1 MSDEVPQPTPTQ
13 AQADAL
19 KEQAHGVTDGS
30 EPATAPPVN
39 ADVPAVTRNGAVTAS
54 AAVGD
59 TLNCTMG
66 NWEGEPTSYAYQWK
80 NDGATDLGTGASYV
94 VAATDSGHSVSC
106 IVTATNALGST
117 AAPPS
122 NAVSIT

>member
-1 MSDEVPQPTPTQ
+1 MSDETPQPEPTQ
-13 AQADAL
+13 AEADDL
-19 KEQAHGVTDGS
+19 KEQVHGVTDES

-39 ADVPAVTRNGAVTAS
+39 VDVPHVSGTGS
-54 AAVGD
+54 VGS

-66 NWEGEPTSYAYQWK
+66 NWSGTPTSYAYAWK
-80 NDGATDLGTGASYV
+80 SDGMTDLGAGSSYV
-94 VAATDSGHSVSC
+94 VAATDAGHSITCV
-106 IVTATNALGST
+106 VTATNALGST

>member
-1 MSDEVPQPTPTQ
+1 MSDPPQPDPTQ
-13 AQADAL
+13 AEADDL
-19 KEQAHGVTDGS
+19 KEQAHGVADES

-39 ADVPAVTRNGAVTAS
+39 ADAPAVTRNGAVSAS

-66 NWEGEPTSYAYQWK
+66 NWQNEPTSYAYAWK
-80 NDGATDLGTGASYV
+80 SDGATDLGTSSADYV
-94 VAATDSGHSVSC
+94 VAATDAGHSITCV
-106 IVTATNALGST
+106 VTATNALGST
-117 AAPPS
+117 VAPPS

>member
-1 MSDEVPQPTPTQ
+1 MPSDPPPPVPTQ

-19 KEQAHGVTDGS
+19 LERGLGATDES

-39 ADVPAVTRNGAVTAS
+39 VDVPHVSGTGAVGS
-54 AAVGD
+54 

-66 NWEGEPTSYAYQWK
+66 NWQGSPTGYSYAWQS
-80 NDGATDLGTGASYV
+80 DASGEVGTASSYV
-94 VAATDSGHSVSC
+94 VAATDAGHSITC

-117 AAPPS
+117 PAPPS
-122 NAVSIT
+122 NAISIA